1 MVVFEFAT
9 FWVALSFVI
18 VVFLIV
24 LKGKNALLKASYD
37 KIDRLKS
44 RLDEVETILS
54 DSQKVVVDLDNEYA
68 KLNKDVDEKLK
79 VVHDSAAK
87 LKNSIDEDLVNLVNK
102 LEKDFDLR
110 EKGFRRSV
118 IDTMY
123 AEVFDALSKKIVND
137 YKSGNVVDN
146 IDVSSIRNISVK

>member
-9 FWVALSFVI
+9 FWIALSFVI